1 MHSNSRPEVLT
12 PFTAR
17 VVRTARVAIV
27 AEIDLAPSAPVC
39 AATEQATAFG
49 PQLILNLDGTTFI
62 DATGRTLLVR
72 AYRQLGRRADAIVVR

>member
-1 MHSNSRPEVLT
+1 
-12 PFTAR
+12 
-17 VVRTARVAIV
+17 VRTAEEVSVAIV
-27 AEIDLAPSAPVC
+27 GEIDLAPSAPVC

-49 PQLILNLDGTTFI
+49 PRLILNLDGTTFI